1 MKKNNFTIVSKT
13 WGYEKVYYNE
23 NYCYKDLHLNANSK
37 TSLHRHINKKETF
50 VPKDNG
56 LKLEYVDSL
65 NELSYIINLEAD
77 ISYTLEPMTWHRVH
91 NDTNAQLILREISTH
106 HEDSDVERINKYEQ

>member
-1 MKKNNFTIVSKT
+1 MKKNNFIIINKT
-13 WGYEKVYYNE
+13 WGYEKVYHNE
-23 NYCYKDLHLNANSK
+23 TYCYKDLYINPKSQ

-65 NELSYIINLEAD
+65 NKVRYIIDLEVD
-77 ISYTLEPMTWHRVH
+77 VSYTLEPLTWHRVY
-91 NDTNAQLILREISTH
+91 NNTDTQLILREISTH
-106 HEDSDVERINKYEQ
+106 HEDLDVERMEIQ